1 MARTTA
7 PVPVPEALQQRLRT
21 QLGAEAEALIDAL
34 DGPSP
39 VSIRINP
46 ARPAEIG
53 GTPIPWC
60 ATGRYLAERPVF
72 TLDPLLHAGCYYVQE
87 ASSMLLEQAFLASG
101 LAWHDIAALDLCAAP
116 GGKSTHLATL
126 LGPGSWLVS
135 NEVDRKRRPA
145 LMENLWKWGRLGHT
159 ITGDGPERFA
169 ALGPL
174 FDLVVVDAPCSGE
187 GMMRKDPFARQ
198 QWSPKLVEQC
208 ALTQRTILDAAWAAL
223 EPGGVLIYST
233 CTWSEA
239 EDDGALEHLITLGA
253 EPLPLPDLA
262 AFGVLRTRHG
272 AVAFP
277 HRVNGEGFFIG
288 PVRKP
293 GERRQRGGAPSGASD
308 TFLHQGALHR
318 IHPAW
323 AKELAL
329 LATNVHTVA
338 AGTPWRITL
347 PDGREGPHEA
357 AAYTGAIEGITDL
370 PLDHGQALSY
380 LRGEALRLGEAPSG
394 TCRRVTY
401 GGHGL
406 GFVRGAGNR
415 WNNLLPAG
423 WRIRMR

>member
-1 MARTTA
+1 MARTHA
-7 PVPVPEALQQRLRT
+7 PVPVPDALQQRLRA
-21 QLGAEAEALIDAL
+21 QLGAETDAL
-34 DGPSP
+34 LAALDTPSP
-39 VSIRINP
+39 VSIRLNP
-46 ARPAEIG
+46 AKPAELG

-101 LAWHDIAALDLCAAP
+101 LAGRDIAALDLCAAP
-116 GGKSTHLATL
+116 GGKSTHLAAL
-126 LGPGSWLVS
+126 LSPGSWLVS

-145 LMENLWKWGRLGHT
+145 LMENLWKWGRPGHT
-159 ITGDGPERFA
+159 ITGDVPERFA
-169 ALGPL
+169 SLGPL
-174 FDLVVVDAPCSGE
+174 FDLIVVDAPCSGE

-239 EDDGALEHLITLGA
+239 EDDGALQHLITLGA
-253 EPLPLPDLA
+253 EPLPLPDLSV
-262 AFGVLRTRHG
+262 FGALLTRHG
-272 AVAFP
+272 TVAFP

-288 PVRKP
+288 MVRKP
-293 GERRQRGGAPSGASD
+293 GEHKPRGGAPSGAPD
-308 TFLHQGALHR
+308 TFLHQGVLHR
-318 IHPAW
+318 IQPAW

-329 LATNVHTVA
+329 LVANVHTVA

-347 PDGREGPHEA
+347 PDGRTAPHEA
-357 AAYTGAIEGITDL
+357 AAYAGAVEGIADL
-370 PLDHGQALSY
+370 PLDRAQALSF

-394 TCRRVTY
+394 TWRRVTHA
-401 GGHGL
+401 GHGL

-415 WNNLLPAG
+415 WNNLLPAA